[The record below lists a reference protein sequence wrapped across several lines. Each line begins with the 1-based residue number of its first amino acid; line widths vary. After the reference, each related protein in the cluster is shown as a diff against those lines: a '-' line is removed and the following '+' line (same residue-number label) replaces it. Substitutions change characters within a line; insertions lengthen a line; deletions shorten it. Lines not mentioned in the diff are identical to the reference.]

1 MAKYI
6 LLFLFLLIVGAVA
19 FLGLTDVPAP
29 TQSVEK
35 NIPTSTF
42 FSQS

>member
-6 LLFLFLLIVGAVA
+6 MLFLLLLMVGGVA
-19 FLGLTDVPAP
+19 FLGLTRVPAP

-35 NIPTSTF
+35 TIPNSTF
-42 FSQS
+42 FAQ